1 MSKLILFGDSA
12 LEIYAHLALRP
23 SDSIAFR
30 GKPPA
35 ESHQRKPRR
44 QRPASPIWRNSF
56 PGSRNQHT
64 FSSSVPTTVAKSSPA
79 AMLPPSR

>member
-35 ESHQRKPRR
+35 ETAPTT
-44 QRPASPIWRNSF
+44 AGIAYLRNSF

-64 FSSSVPTTVAKSSPA
+64 FSSSIPTTVAKSSPA